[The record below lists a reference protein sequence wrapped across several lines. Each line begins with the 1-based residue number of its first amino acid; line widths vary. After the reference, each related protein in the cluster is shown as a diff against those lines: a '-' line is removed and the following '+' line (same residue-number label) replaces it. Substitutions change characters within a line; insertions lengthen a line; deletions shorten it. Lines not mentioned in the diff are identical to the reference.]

1 MSTIRANT
9 EPRWSV
15 ICACIGLLA
24 ILPTLLY
31 ILSLL
36 PFHVAAFVRQPAF
49 SGDRAAFFAG
59 ALPVIGAF
67 CYFAT
72 FYFVRLARRH
82 FPLLRTT
89 WTLSA
94 LAHLTLAILC
104 GAGAYH
110 TISRMGGTDM
120 PFNFALALL
129 CTAFAS
135 VAFLGSTYA
144 AFSVFNQRA

>member
-1 MSTIRANT
+1 MSTIRANP

-15 ICACIGLLA
+15 ICACFGLLA
-24 ILPTLLY
+24 VLPTLLY

-36 PFHVAAFVRQPAF
+36 PFHVAGFASRPSF
-49 SGDRAAFFAG
+49 SGERAAYFVG
-59 ALPVIGAF
+59 ALLVIGAF

-72 FYFVRLARRH
+72 FYFARLARRH
-82 FPLLRTT
+82 APLLRTS

-94 LAHLTLAILC
+94 VAHLTLAIMC

-110 TISRMGGTDM
+110 TITRMGGTNV

-144 AFSVFNQRA
+144 ALTVFHQRA